1 MIRKKYKRTDN
12 NRRIQHIV
20 HIRSFDHVQSHVCL
34 KPWIISDTAVSF
46 QQVNE
51 HSSHNLFS
59 FLHSFNRSVLLLRSS
74 FCLVMSYFNTSIIFH
89 TANRYNTT
97 TPPPPPTPACLS
109 ISLFF
114 WRLPP
119 VPQSF
124 APGQLTCTRT
134 QWSLSAWWQLTDMRL
149 QTWVCI
155 HYEVPT
161 TSVHTHRAKK
171 QLTTQNHL
179 FHFHWNLTIY
189 PRLTENCMLMWKRLS
204 NSA

>member
-1 MIRKKYKRTDN
+1 MKKYKRTDN

-20 HIRSFDHVQSHVCL
+20 HIISFDHVQSHVCL
-34 KPWIISDTAVSF
+34 KSWIISDTAVSF

-51 HSSHNLFS
+51 HSSHNFFS
-59 FLHSFNRSVLLLRSS
+59 FLHSFNRSVLLLHSS

-97 TPPPPPTPACLS
+97 PPPNSCLS
-109 ISLFF
+109 LHLSFLLKTASSPTILCARTAYMHKNSMIPLSL
-114 WRLPP
+114 
-119 VPQSF
+119 V
-124 APGQLTCTRT
+124 T
-134 QWSLSAWWQLTDMRL
+134 TDWYE
-149 QTWVCI
+149 TWVCI